1 MQLKLAR
8 PTSLPSSTV
17 STLSRKRL
25 ACNAAAP
32 CHTPPL
38 RGQDGRLQQAVRPM
52 GDVFLPRAR
61 GVQGAC
67 ARERGALLA
76 RAVFVLN
83 LFVRWGLTHSL
94 NVKQVSN
101 KFRDE
106 GPPCSYLVLRGSRA
120 SPRRAAFGGARR
132 CRRCTPASCAHVRA
146 RGTRGRRQVNVPTL
160 FPGWDPAWPKSL
172 QEAIPTAKSLQE
184 RSHCKRLYPPQKA

>member
-1 MQLKLAR
+1 MLSSIVHMQLKLAR

-120 SPRRAAFGGARR
+120 SPRCAAFGWARR

-146 RGTRGRRQVNVPTL
+146 RGTRGRRQAGRQAGT
-160 FPGWDPAWPKSL
+160 D
-172 QEAIPTAKSLQE
+172 
-184 RSHCKRLYPPQKA
+184 RLRGLRRPCSG